1 MSTQAQQ
8 TVTPDPELDGF
19 IGQKLRDR
27 TLPRYITVEGPIG
40 VGKTTLANKLADAF
54 GYPLLLEPSTENPFL
69 DRFYRDGR
77 KHALPTQ
84 LFFLL
89 HRARQIADLEKEDL
103 LGPNL
108 VADFLMQ
115 KDDLFARMTLD
126 ENEYALYTQIHESL
140 AIQAPIPDLVIYLQ
154 APVGILQQR
163 IRDRGIDYEKQI
175 EVAYLNSLANAYTEF
190 FHFYNQAPLLV
201 VNAATIDY
209 VNNDDHFDALLD
221 KMLAMD
227 GLRQY
232 FNPNPTL
239 L

>member
-126 ENEYALYTQIHESL
+126 ENEYILYRQI
-140 AIQAPIPDLVIYLQ
+140 
-154 APVGILQQR
+154 
-163 IRDRGIDYEKQI
+163 YENL
-175 EVAYLNSLANAYTEF
+175 ELNPPKPEL
-190 FHFYNQAPLLV
+190 
-201 VNAATIDY
+201 
-209 VNNDDHFDALLD
+209 
-221 KMLAMD
+221 
-227 GLRQY
+227 
-232 FNPNPTL
+232 
-239 L
+239 